1 MTNFTLKAS
10 VLLILALFSI
20 QATASSPWA
29 NETVADETA
38 TDQTTEVQE
47 PAEAMPE
54 TQFEGGRPGMEEET
68 IAPVA
73 EQAKPEPVV
82 NPQTVQQGDVLSAGD
97 TVAVK
102 LLDFPRRGMTTDKVE
117 NELGRPSE
125 IIPSIGQP
133 PITRW
138 VYDDRTVYFEYST
151 VLHVVAK

>member
-1 MTNFTLKAS
+1 MTNFTLKTS
-10 VLLILALFSI
+10 TLLILTLFSI
-20 QATASSPWA
+20 QGMAASPWDT
-29 NETVADETA
+29 EEADQATTA
-38 TDQTTEVQE
+38 QE
-47 PAEAMPE
+47 PTE
-54 TQFEGGRPGMEEET
+54 TIPAAQSEGGRPGMEEET
-68 IAPVA
+68 IEPVA

-82 NPQTVQQGDVLSAGD
+82 NTQTVRQGDVLTAGD

-102 LLDFPRRGMTTDKVE
+102 ILDFPRRGMTTDKVE

-138 VYDDRTVYFEYST
+138 VYDDRTVYFEHST